1 MNKNKGFTL
10 TELLAVIAILTVL
23 SLIVIPIVN
32 DQVNISKQKSFDST
46 IDSVKRAVYYYMDQ
60 KELNGDNNEY
70 IYNLDV
76 EDLKVSNGETLKGK
90 IIVTKTETGYD
101 IKYLGISNGQF
112 IYYGDSEKGTTYKES
127 EIKKDSEINSSESTL
142 FENADPILTSNN
154 ENIII
159 DDCYKNI
166 IVKSNLTELE
176 KSLSVLGGEFEIVP
190 VEDVFYRYDKKV
202 NLIKNEEIV
211 DAYDV
216 IIANGDVAMDTIV
229 DGLDLS
235 LTDYCRTPEN
245 MGYKIAKTCHEN
257 GLDKD
262 EDLHCLYA
270 DFDYNRIITD
280 DEYQKVLGYFHSAT
294 SCAIDSVT
302 GLNSCDK

>member
-1 MNKNKGFTL
+1 MNKKGFTL
-10 TELLAVIAILTVL
+10 TELLAVIVILVVL

-32 DQVNISKQKSFDST
+32 DQVNLSKQKSFESS
-46 IDSVKRAVYYYMDQ
+46 IGSVKRAVQYYMDQ
-60 KELNGDNNEY
+60 KDLKGENNEY
-70 IYNLDV
+70 IYNIDV
-76 EDLKVSNGETLKGK
+76 EDLKMSNIETLKGQV
-90 IIVTKTETGYD
+90 IVTKTETGYD
-101 IKYLGISNGQF
+101 IKYNGITNGQF

-127 EIKKDSEINSSESTL
+127 EIKKDGDINSSNSKV
-142 FENADPILTSNN
+142 FENVDPILISNN
-154 ENIII
+154 EDIVV

-176 KSLSVLGGEFEIVP
+176 KSLSVIGGEFEIVP

-216 IIANGDVAMDTIV
+216 IIANGDVAMDTIL
-229 DGLDLS
+229 DGLDLA

-245 MGYKIAKTCHEN
+245 TGYKIAKTCHKN

-262 EDLHCLYA
+262 EDLYCLYA
-270 DFDYNRIITD
+270 DFDYNRITTD
-280 DEYQKVLGYFHSAT
+280 DEYQKILGYFHSAT
-294 SCAIDSVT
+294 SCTIDSVT

>member
-1 MNKNKGFTL
+1 MNKKGFTL
-10 TELLAVIAILTVL
+10 TELLAVIVILVVL

-32 DQVNISKQKSFDST
+32 DQVNISKQKSFESS
-46 IDSVKRAVYYYMDQ
+46 IGSVKRAVLYYIDQ
-60 KELNGDNNEY
+60 KELKGENNEY
-70 IYNLDV
+70 IYNIDV
-76 EDLKVSNGETLKGK
+76 EDLKMSNIETLKGQV
-90 IIVTKTETGYD
+90 IVTKTETGYD
-101 IKYLGISNGQF
+101 IKYNGITNGQF
-112 IYYGDSEKGTTYKES
+112 IYYGDSEDGTTYKES
-127 EIKKDSEINSSESTL
+127 DIKKDGDINSSDSKV
-142 FENADPILTSNN
+142 FENVDPILTSNN

-216 IIANGDVAMDTIV
+216 IIANGNVVMDTIV

-235 LTDYCRTPEN
+235 LTDYCRTPEL

-257 GLDKD
+257 GLNKD

-280 DEYQKVLGYFHSAT
+280 DEFQKVLGYFHSAT
-294 SCAIDSVT
+294 SCVIDSVT